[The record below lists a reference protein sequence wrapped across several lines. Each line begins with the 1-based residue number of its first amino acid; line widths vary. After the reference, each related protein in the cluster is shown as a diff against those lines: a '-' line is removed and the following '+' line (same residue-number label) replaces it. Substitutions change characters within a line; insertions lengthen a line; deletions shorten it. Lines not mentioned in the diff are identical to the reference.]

1 MSEEK
6 KRRVVSA
13 TVSGAIM
20 LLFILVAIVVYQ
32 IVGIYVRKNRIQTL
46 DNEIAT
52 LEQEILDTEYNKLPF
67 NLTIDNVHCHNDWKI
82 EQRARELGLIYEEDD
97 E

>member
-1 MSEEK
+1 MGEEK

-20 LLFILVAIVVYQ
+20 LLFILVTIIVYQ
-32 IVGIYVRKNRIQTL
+32 FVGISQRKNRIDAL
-46 DNEIAT
+46 DAEIAT
-52 LEQEILDTEYNKLPF
+52 LQQEIKDTENS
-67 NLTIDNVHCHNDWKI
+67 IEEWSQRWKI

>member
-20 LLFILVAIVVYQ
+20 LLFILVTIIVYQ
-32 IVGIYVRKNRIQTL
+32 FVGISQRKNRIDAL
-46 DNEIAT
+46 DAEIAT
-52 LEQEILDTEYNKLPF
+52 LQQEIKDTENS
-67 NLTIDNVHCHNDWKI
+67 IEEWSQRWKI

>member
-1 MSEEK
+1 MMSEEK

-20 LLFILVAIVVYQ
+20 LLFILVTIIVYQ
-32 IVGIYVRKNRIQTL
+32 FVGISQRKNRIDAL
-46 DNEIAT
+46 DAEIAT
-52 LEQEILDTEYNKLPF
+52 LQQEIKDTENS
-67 NLTIDNVHCHNDWKI
+67 IEEWSQRWKI

>member
-20 LLFILVAIVVYQ
+20 LLFILVTILVYQ

-52 LEQEILDTEYNKLPF
+52 LEQEILDTESS
-67 NLTIDNVHCHNDWKI
+67 IEEWSQRWKI